1 MSEREE
7 EGDGGEGKGE
17 RMKEGRKI
25 GIKEQIS
32 LRNIRNL
39 EMMEMG
45 IHNSQEKIVILQMPS
60 RYVSLYINIPP
71 SYGYQSMEL
80 TRSLRL

>member
-1 MSEREE
+1 MEGKERE
-7 EGDGGEGKGE
+7 KG
-17 RMKEGRKI
+17 RKEGRKI

-39 EMMEMG
+39 EMIELG
-45 IHNSQEKIVILQMPS
+45 NHNSQEKIMILQMPS

>member
-1 MSEREE
+1 MREKEE

-17 RMKEGRKI
+17 RKEGRKK
-25 GIKEQIS
+25 GIKEQVS

-45 IHNSQEKIVILQMPS
+45 IHNSQ
-60 RYVSLYINIPP
+60 
-71 SYGYQSMEL
+71 
-80 TRSLRL
+80 

>member
-1 MSEREE
+1 MEGNERE
-7 EGDGGEGKGE
+7 KG
-17 RMKEGRKI
+17 RKEGRKI

-45 IHNSQEKIVILQMPS
+45 IHNSQEKIMILQMPS

>member
-1 MSEREE
+1 MEGKERE
-7 EGDGGEGKGE
+7 KG
-17 RMKEGRKI
+17 RKEGRKI

-45 IHNSQEKIVILQMPS
+45 IHNSQEKIMILQMPS

>member
-1 MSEREE
+1 M
-7 EGDGGEGKGE
+7 EGKESEKG
-17 RMKEGRKI
+17 RKEGRKI

-45 IHNSQEKIVILQMPS
+45 IHNSQEKIMILQMPS